1 MNKKNTPEK
10 TRQRTLAF
18 VAVFVGFLGTSIFAG
33 INVFAAHQ
41 KNQDFSQLD
50 AEEKFSRL
58 PEYLLVDRK
67 LLKDKD
73 WSVRSSAAKALGD
86 LQSKESISELILLL
100 KEEFDFLEPKS
111 AGCSVAKALGKLNA
125 KEIVPQLVESFET
138 VGSND
143 CILMALNEML
153 EQEKPSSLTELINS
167 SIGTTQLKDKTLF
180 NITESIDSYN
190 NNKGIE
196 FDIEKALSELEEMT
210 ENPEAI
216 LPLMVVL
223 HDSLFRLNKQKQKIT
238 NKELFRN
245 LRINGSSKKIFS
257 YYTTTR
263 PELNESGERGNI
275 IPQLIE
281 SLQSSNSSVRYIAAH
296 LLSRLKAKEAVPELT
311 IVLNNS
317 TRVEQYKMLET
328 LIGLDGLNESHA
340 KKWMFKMVEE
350 LERLDT
356 FSDPERKSLA
366 IDISTQIYL
375 KFNQEHKVN
384 SSVINQSRRMRDSQW
399 TLTGFALAAFL
410 FLLLLTL
417 FCLKELQRITWKD
430 HITCYFPEEVVSEL
444 SALRGE
450 LTQTKKS
457 TLLVETTLLYVI
469 FTLIWAF
476 YIQIN
481 IDNLWLPSK
490 DQRRR

>member
-1 MNKKNTPEK
+1 
-10 TRQRTLAF
+10 
-18 VAVFVGFLGTSIFAG
+18 
-33 INVFAAHQ
+33 
-41 KNQDFSQLD
+41 
-50 AEEKFSRL
+50 
-58 PEYLLVDRK
+58 
-67 LLKDKD
+67 
-73 WSVRSSAAKALGD
+73 
-86 LQSKESISELILLL
+86 
-100 KEEFDFLEPKS
+100 
-111 AGCSVAKALGKLNA
+111 
-125 KEIVPQLVESFET
+125 
-138 VGSND
+138 
-143 CILMALNEML
+143 
-153 EQEKPSSLTELINS
+153 
-167 SIGTTQLKDKTLF
+167 
-180 NITESIDSYN
+180 
-190 NNKGIE
+190 
-196 FDIEKALSELEEMT
+196 
-210 ENPEAI
+210 
-216 LPLMVVL
+216 
-223 HDSLFRLNKQKQKIT
+223 
-238 NKELFRN
+238 
-245 LRINGSSKKIFS
+245 
-257 YYTTTR
+257 
-263 PELNESGERGNI
+263 
-275 IPQLIE
+275 
-281 SLQSSNSSVRYIAAH
+281 

-317 TRVEQYKMLET
+317 TGVEQYKMLET